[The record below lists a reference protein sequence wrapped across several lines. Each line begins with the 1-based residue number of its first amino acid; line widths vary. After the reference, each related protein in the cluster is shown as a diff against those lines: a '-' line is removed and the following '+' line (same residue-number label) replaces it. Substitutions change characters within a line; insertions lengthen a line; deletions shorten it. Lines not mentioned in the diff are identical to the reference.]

1 MNRCYL
7 CKCKCTEST
16 NYIHWRFSIYYCSKL
31 YGCFQEWL
39 RIFYLVSIV
48 TLGIGDAEKNGR
60 WPLVFVLEH
69 VERKMKGC
77 LMIIRA
83 LLKLW
88 KSLPKNLCLYYN
100 GFFGDGES
108 HFSRV
113 HWLIG
118 ESIGLQLRHAR
129 LRSFYRVPN
138 NKKGRKSLHPSI

>member
-1 MNRCYL
+1 MGAF
-7 CKCKCTEST
+7 KDD
-16 NYIHWRFSIYYCSKL
+16 
-31 YGCFQEWL
+31 L
-39 RIFYLVSIV
+39 RIFYLVNIV

-88 KSLPKNLCLYYN
+88 KSLPKILCLYYN